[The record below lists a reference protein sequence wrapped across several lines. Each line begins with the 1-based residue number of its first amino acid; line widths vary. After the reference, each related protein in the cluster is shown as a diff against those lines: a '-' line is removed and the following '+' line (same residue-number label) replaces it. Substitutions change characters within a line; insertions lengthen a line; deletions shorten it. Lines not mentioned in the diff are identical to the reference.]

1 MRIILIYLFKF
12 IYYALN
18 VEKNS
23 EQILSD
29 HNVSI
34 TNPRILVLETLLENK
49 GPITL
54 DELQK
59 VLKNK
64 VAKSTLYRVLND
76 LKKIDI
82 LDEFT
87 SPENQTV
94 IELILEDRTHHHH
107 LFCSD
112 CGEIIDVELS
122 DEFENF
128 LNLEIKK
135 IEEKFKFKISD
146 HRVEM
151 FGQCTDQC
159 ENCKR

>member
-1 MRIILIYLFKF
+1 M
-12 IYYALN
+12 
-18 VEKNS
+18 EKS
-23 EQILSD
+23 SRKILSD
-29 HNVSI
+29 NNISI
-34 TNPRILVLETLLENK
+34 TNPRIIVLEQLLKYKKPISVEDLQDNLK
-49 GPITL
+49 G
-54 DELQK
+54 Q
-59 VLKNK
+59 

-128 LNLEIKK
+128 LDLEIKK

-151 FGQCTDQC
+151 FGQSTDQC
-159 ENCKR
+159 ENCKG

>member
-1 MRIILIYLFKF
+1 MRIILIYFLKF
-12 IYYALN
+12 IYYTLN
-18 VEKNS
+18 MEKNS
-23 EQILSD
+23 QQILSD

>member
-1 MRIILIYLFKF
+1 MRLVLIF
-12 IYYALN
+12 YYASCYN
-18 VEKNS
+18 YFMEKS
-23 EQILSD
+23 SREILSE
-29 HNVSI
+29 NNISI
-34 TNPRILVLETLLENK
+34 TNPRIIVLEQLLKYKKPISVEDLQDNLK
-49 GPITL
+49 G
-54 DELQK
+54 Q
-59 VLKNK
+59 

-128 LNLEIKK
+128 LDLEIKK

-151 FGQCTDQC
+151 FGQSTDQC
-159 ENCKR
+159 ENCKG

>member
-1 MRIILIYLFKF
+1 M
-12 IYYALN
+12 
-18 VEKNS
+18 EKS
-23 EQILSD
+23 SREILSE
-29 HNVSI
+29 NNISI
-34 TNPRILVLETLLENK
+34 TNPRIIVLEQLLKYKKPISVEDLQANLK
-49 GPITL
+49 G
-54 DELQK
+54 Q
-59 VLKNK
+59 

-128 LNLEIKK
+128 LDLEIKK

-151 FGQCTDQC
+151 FGQSTDQC
-159 ENCKR
+159 ENCKG